1 VHHARDA
8 PSLSPARRRVE
19 NSSREVQNVGAE
31 SSVDRM
37 EDLDELVLD
46 ARVMLAGN
54 EQASK

>member
-1 VHHARDA
+1 
-8 PSLSPARRRVE
+8 
-19 NSSREVQNVGAE
+19 VQNVGAE